1 MTDTTNPG
9 NWPDPERPGVPLNP
23 DRDGL
28 HYITD
33 GVALW
38 EARRQ
43 RWSLFLRA
51 RRETAEW
58 LGKQL
63 WAEYRGPCLTPDEV
77 AAREKAAYK
86 RGWDDRES
94 DFCAGIERTGLA
106 VVAPDALAAA
116 YRAGAEAMREACAE
130 NAEAYG
136 WLSNKGCWRV
146 SERQESAFDAAD
158 KIASAIRELPIPAQ
172 KDTAP

>member
-23 DRDGL
+23 DQDGL

-38 EARRQ
+38 EAWRQ

-58 LGKQL
+58 LGQQP

-77 AAREKAAYK
+77 AAREKAA
-86 RGWDDRES
+86 
-94 DFCAGIERTGLA
+94 F
-106 VVAPDALAAA
+106 
-116 YRAGAEAMREACAE
+116 RAGAEATRETCAE
-130 NAEAYG
+130 KAEAYG

-158 KIASAIRELPIPAQ
+158 KIASAIRELPIPDQ
-172 KDTAP
+172 KDAAP